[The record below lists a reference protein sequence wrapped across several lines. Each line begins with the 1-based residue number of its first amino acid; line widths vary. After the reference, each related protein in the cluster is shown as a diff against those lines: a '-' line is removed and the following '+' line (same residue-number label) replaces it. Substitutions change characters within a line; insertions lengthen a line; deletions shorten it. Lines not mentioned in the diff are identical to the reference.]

1 MRGIVVI
8 DKPPA
13 WTSHDVVAVLRKRLN
28 TRRIG
33 HAGTLDPIATG
44 VLVVAV
50 GHATR
55 FLQYLPTE
63 PKVYEVTLKF
73 GTTTKTYDR
82 EAEPEDEKEI
92 PANLEEEICRYL
104 PEFVGDIQQLPPLY
118 SAVKKEGVPLYKYA
132 RQGEEVEREPRSVT
146 IHEIILSQ
154 VTADTADLKITC
166 GGGTYVRSLAHDLGQ
181 MIGCGAYVQD
191 LRRTGVGIFGLE
203 GAVHPQEATGDD
215 LRSLRNSFLSEEIIE
230 VSDADAQILRNG
242 QSIRL
247 PNGSP
252 DGDVLIVSEQLGEIA
267 MAFSQSG
274 HAKPVCVIP
283 SS

>member
-50 GHATR
+50 GYATR

-63 PKVYEVTLKF
+63 PKVYEVTIKF
-73 GTTTKTYDR
+73 GATTKTYDR
-82 EAEPEDEKEI
+82 EAEPEDSKEV
-92 PANLEEEICRYL
+92 PANLEEEICRCL
-104 PEFVGDIQQLPPLY
+104 PEFVGDIHQLPPIY
-118 SAVKKEGVPLYKYA
+118 SAVKKDGVPLYKYA
-132 RQGEEVEREPRSVT
+132 RQGEEVERHPRPVT
-146 IHEIILSQ
+146 IHEIILSR
-154 VTADTADLKITC
+154 VTEDTAELKITC
-166 GGGTYVRSLAHDLGQ
+166 SGGTYVRSLAHDLGQ
-181 MIGCGAYVQD
+181 MVGCGAYVQD

-215 LRSLRNSFLSEEIIE
+215 LRSLKDSFTNDEIIE
-230 VSDADAQILRNG
+230 VSDEDAQILRNG
-242 QSIRL
+242 QSIKL

-252 DGDVLIVSEQLGEIA
+252 EGDVLIVSASQGEIA
-267 MAFSQSG
+267 MALSQG
-274 HAKPVCVIP
+274 GKAKPLCVIP